1 MSRGMTGKMTRKMKR
16 LPAFVFV
23 LLAVV
28 AAHPAHAFLGFGDV
42 TYDPQNYAEITK
54 LYEQTKSMYDTAMK
68 QLDSMANVERSIR
81 DAQQAY
87 DSLAT
92 FSLKQAAA
100 GLTPDGSNMKTI
112 AGLRDELARTG
123 GGLSQNTGFVQYQL
137 SQIRQLENLD
147 LLQKASST
155 NVSDSTN
162 KNSQADTGRITAQS
176 TSALASLAAAEQ
188 QRKTQEDYARA
199 AAAQG
204 EADNFGNAGKVY
216 EAIGK

>member
-1 MSRGMTGKMTRKMKR
+1 MTREMKR
-16 LPAFVFV
+16 LLVFVF
-23 LLAVV
+23 AVAV
-28 AAHPAHAFLGFGDV
+28 ANPAHAFLGFGDV
-42 TYDPQNYAEITK
+42 TYDPENYAEITK

-100 GLTPDGSNMKTI
+100 GLAPDGSNMKTI
-112 AGLRDELARTG
+112 AGLRDEVARTG
-123 GGLSQNTGFVQYQL
+123 SGLSQNTGFVQYQL
-137 SQIRQLENLD
+137 SQIKQLENLD
-147 LLQKASST
+147 LLQKAATT

-176 TSALASLAAAEQ
+176 TAALASLAAAEQ
-188 QRKTQEDYARA
+188 QRKVQEDYARA
-199 AAAQG
+199 ATAQG